1 MRRDKD
7 GPRFRLIVVAWG
19 GMLAHVRSLDIT
31 VRTSLNEQKL
41 RIPLWIL
48 QRLHLFLEQPDGLP
62 AVEEDSSRTKAA
74 TYEGPIGLRKEDGGS
89 RLADGT
95 IGSAD
100 LSQRGFESHRH
111 LFG

>member
-1 MRRDKD
+1 
-7 GPRFRLIVVAWG
+7 
-19 GMLAHVRSLDIT
+19 MLAHVRSLDIT
-31 VRTSLNEQKL
+31 VRTSSNEQKL
-41 RIPLWIL
+41 RIPLCIL
-48 QRLHLFLEQPDGLP
+48 QRLHLFLEQADGFP
-62 AVEEDSSRTKAA
+62 AVVENSGRTEAA
-74 TYEGPIGLRKEDGGS
+74 TDEGPIGPCQEDGGS